1 MPPFQPCVAPWP
13 RSARRD
19 DFPRTPEPALDSVAQ
34 PPSPPRPRLRLKR
47 RNASN
52 LNAPTQQFLASVAAA
67 DIPIPSIE
75 EPRVLDEEMADTMY
89 PISQLSDME
98 DIPPTP
104 HGGSDRMF
112 SPPKTPA
119 PGVLPELSP
128 KQYPNW
134 SIDSTLS
141 SLESSP
147 DYESSRP
154 STAHSTH
161 TSTSLLSYFSI
172 SSDELSQCASP
183 EDEHPEHFGELSCA
197 EDNDKTIKPTPR
209 AIPRDTLRRAPWT
222 KPMIQHLWS
231 TYMMYLQDP
240 KVTPFRLGKSGI
252 PPHGVCLR
260 VAREAKR
267 SWKGSKAQANAD
279 QTSGSITP
287 TARGNGSPYL
297 QWPHTCAATRAQLR
311 ELCKMN
317 ARTNARSNRY
327 LAPSP
332 TPYGKSAAR
341 FWIRRSA
348 PARSPSVFSGQD
360 MAMSLAVSTSDSMQ
374 LQGPLAQLT
383 NSQSD
388 AQSDELPPPPPNFE
402 ACTLIAGFEPSELE
416 RAQLASPFAAASYGP
431 SSSSSLP
438 SSFSVDT
445 RLQRQTHTGGPRR
458 TLMSPVRLTRSRS
471 TQKRRPK
478 QPLLEPRKTKRP
490 SLGSDLWIDPASIPD
505 ISSTNEHVH
514 LHEDQPRLSSEEA
527 DKLLAPR
534 KNLQELFEASRP
546 TIAGQDTVAPP
557 AHEAPRRLGSPFSL
571 GGSSFSFPNRLSHGS
586 GVDLE
591 GSRRPFATV
600 QQSSENNAIVTR
612 SSLASRLAYIDERLK
627 DFRRRDQPRRRSE
640 SPL

>member
-1 MPPFQPCVAPWP
+1 MTPFQPFTAPWS

-19 DFPRTPEPALDSVAQ
+19 DLPRTPEPDVEGDAQ
-34 PPSPPRPRLRLKR
+34 QPSPPRPRFRIKR

-75 EPRVLDEEMADTMY
+75 EPRVLNEEMEDSMY
-89 PISQLSDME
+89 PISYLTDME
-98 DIPPTP
+98 DIPLTP

-119 PGVLPELSP
+119 PGALPSLSP

-161 TSTSLLSYFSI
+161 TSTSLFSYFSI
-172 SSDELSQCASP
+172 SSEELSQCVSP
-183 EDEHPEHFGELSCA
+183 DTEHADKFSDLPLV
-197 EDNDKTIKPTPR
+197 EDNDKTIKAAKKDVSTE
-209 AIPRDTLRRAPWT
+209 TLRRTPWT
-222 KPMIQHLWS
+222 KPMTQHLWS

-267 SWKGSKAQANAD
+267 SWKGSKAQASVDHN
-279 QTSGSITP
+279 SGSITP
-287 TARGNGSPYL
+287 TPQVATGPYV

-317 ARTNARSNRY
+317 ARTNARSNQH
-327 LAPSP
+327 LVPSP

-341 FWIRRSA
+341 FWNRRSA
-348 PARSPSVFSGQD
+348 PMRSPSVFSGQD

-383 NSQSD
+383 NSQPD
-388 AQSDELPPPPPNFE
+388 PQPDELPPPNAE
-402 ACTLIAGFEPSELE
+402 TSALVSGVEPLESEPT
-416 RAQLASPFAAASYGP
+416 QLASPFSARSYGP

-438 SSFSVDT
+438 ASFVVDAK
-445 RLQRQTHTGGPRR
+445 LQRQTHTGGPRR

-471 TQKRRPK
+471 TQKRRHK
-478 QPLLEPRKTKRP
+478 QPLFEPRKTKRP
-490 SLGSDLWIDPASIPD
+490 SLGSDLWVDPATIGD
-505 ISSTNEHVH
+505 LSST
-514 LHEDQPRLSSEEA
+514 DDRA
-527 DKLLAPR
+527 DPHQDELPMSFDEIEKAFAPR
-534 KNLQELFEASRP
+534 KNIQELFEASHP
-546 TIAGQDTVAPP
+546 PP
-557 AHEAPRRLGSPFSL
+557 ADQNTLALPVNEVPPRLGSPFSL
-571 GGSSFSFPNRLSHGS
+571 GGSSFSFPNRLSHGAV
-586 GVDLE
+586 VDADAV
-591 GSRRPFATV
+591 RRPFATV
-600 QQSSENNAIVTR
+600 QQSRESDAAVTK
-612 SSLASRLAYIDERLK
+612 SSLARRLAYIDERLK

>member
-1 MPPFQPCVAPWP
+1 MSFQSLAPPWA

-19 DFPRTPEPALDSVAQ
+19 DIPRTPEPALNGETQ
-34 PPSPPRPRLRLKR
+34 PPSPPRPRFRVKR

-52 LNAPTQQFLASVAAA
+52 LNAPTEQFLASVAAA

-75 EPRVLDEEMADTMY
+75 EPRVLDEEMVDTMY
-89 PISQLSDME
+89 PISHYSDME
-98 DIPPTP
+98 DLPLTP

-119 PGVLPELSP
+119 PGALPALSP
-128 KQYPNW
+128 KQYPSW

-172 SSDELSQCASP
+172 SSDDLSQCVSP
-183 EDEHPEHFGELSCA
+183 DNEHADLLNDLSSADDKSKTLKPSRTEL
-197 EDNDKTIKPTPR
+197 
-209 AIPRDTLRRAPWT
+209 PRDTIRRAPWT
-222 KPMIQHLWS
+222 KPMNQHLWS

-240 KVTPFRLGKSGI
+240 KVTPFRIGKSGI

-267 SWKGSKAQANAD
+267 SWKGSKAQGNID
-279 QTSGSITP
+279 LSSGSITP
-287 TARGNGSPYL
+287 TQGTAGPYV

-317 ARTNARSNRY
+317 ARSNARGSHY

-332 TPYGKSAAR
+332 TPFGKSAVR
-341 FWIRRSA
+341 YWNRRMA
-348 PARSPSVFSGQD
+348 PGRSPSVFSGQD
-360 MAMSLAVSTSDSMQ
+360 MAISLAVSTSDSMQ

-383 NSQSD
+383 NSQPEP
-388 AQSDELPPPPPNFE
+388 QSDELPSPLPNNE
-402 ACTLIAGFEPSELE
+402 LLEPVPEPQ
-416 RAQLASPFAAASYGP
+416 RTQLASPFGARSYGP

-438 SSFSVDT
+438 SSFVVDSK
-445 RLQRQTHTGGPRR
+445 LQRQTHTGGPRR
-458 TLMSPVRLTRSRS
+458 VLMSPVRLTRSRS
-471 TQKRRPK
+471 TQKRRSNH
-478 QPLLEPRKTKRP
+478 LEARKIKRP
-490 SLGSDLWIDPASIPD
+490 SLGSDLWVDPASLVDLSAP
-505 ISSTNEHVH
+505 
-514 LHEDQPRLSSEEA
+514 EDQFTIPQREPDMTNDEIEKA
-527 DKLLAPR
+527 FVPR
-534 KNLQELFEASRP
+534 KNIQELFEASQP
-546 TIAGQDTVAPP
+546 LPSQKQTLAPP
-557 AHEAPRRLGSPFSL
+557 FGEMPPRLGSPFAF
-571 GGSSFSFPNRLSHGS
+571 GGSSFSFPNRLSHGT
-586 GVDLE
+586 
-591 GSRRPFATV
+591 GSDPDAARRPFATV
-600 QQSSENNAIVTR
+600 QQSGESNNGVTR